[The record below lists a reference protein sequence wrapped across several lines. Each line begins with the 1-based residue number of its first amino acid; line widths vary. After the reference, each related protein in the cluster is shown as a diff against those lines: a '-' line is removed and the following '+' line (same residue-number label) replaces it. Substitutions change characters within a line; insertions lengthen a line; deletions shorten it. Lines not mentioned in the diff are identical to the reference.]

1 MYDLEKLS
9 RTCFLMMGLHPTYKE
24 NYLEELQH
32 EGRSSEKEILRHWRS
47 ELIYIG

>member
-32 EGRSSEKEILRHWRS
+32 VRKKQRKGF
-47 ELIYIG
+47 YAIGEVN